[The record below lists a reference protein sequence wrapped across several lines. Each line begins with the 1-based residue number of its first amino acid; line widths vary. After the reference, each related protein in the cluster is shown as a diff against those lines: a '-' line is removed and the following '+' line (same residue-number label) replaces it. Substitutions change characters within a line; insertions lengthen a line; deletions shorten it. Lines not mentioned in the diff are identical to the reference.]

1 MSIITSFVNVIA
13 GASVLLGGKAFMD
26 ERIGGDGPPLRKAIG
41 APLLG
46 IGALG
51 IAVSYVRNK
60 RVREDKKAESD
71 FYEAELYEAD
81 GWTEK
86 IGAGRKAYCGTC
98 ERLIQ
103 QSTRIY
109 VNDSN
114 GDIEC
119 ADCYEYQQE
128 AETFCASKNCGC
140 GQDPCKTYGAETF
153 EAMSTDKEWTIIVY
167 EYADGMH
174 SYAEQVVQRGEIT
187 NEELQEEVEEMNE
200 MDGGERITSAYIRG
214 YLTAD
219 EWKTAS
225 QLNLNA
231 ETFEAMSTDATP
243 YGESDNQYP
252 VRIIVGGPPHSGKS
266 TLMNLLEDKMNQYG
280 VDVELRDLDFSSPTN
295 LKAGFDP
302 NRETKDWDEDLA
314 RDAANYFREDSEDKI
329 VLGDSIGL
337 ISQINEIVSE
347 PADVAILLVSGSKDQ
362 FDQSFRNALA
372 KWKSYY
378 EFIDLPILMI
388 IRSSMNPNEMN
399 YFDPHDNYGVIVGLD
414 RDAYGEGTPQD
425 NEISLENAC
434 LEGMVFEIA
443 QEYDLELANRNT
455 DKHIDTISEKWPNIQ
470 GKPTWNPIDAGKP
483 HLGKIED
490 DYFSTFDERRKAKAM
505 SAENY
510 EAEIIPYTRNF
521 EYLYDEQPLWKNVD
535 DLNERLVELGF
546 GRNEYF
552 AKNDIPVY
560 GIPTWNAPVWHNHY
574 DKGDVSWGTLAGVTP
589 QDAQIIIS
597 NIKSEDRD
605 SIERLEYNENGR
617 EMVMLS
623 FPWTAEVGMAMS
635 AESFAV
641 ENDPDFDKV
650 KADRNKD
657 GEISDWEQSV
667 GNAVAKGIREHGGK
681 TPKATSMSDM
691 ERYMNVRWSKY
702 TPSQKRDWFLM
713 DLNFGHSNKNTKR
726 YFKKGY
732 EYGWNRARED
742 AGDGELLY
750 MVARSKDLIN
760 SSIRKNGMFY
770 DSGAWAGFEDS
781 WRTYEGDEPIYMNN
795 RY

>member
-1 MSIITSFVNVIA
+1 MHDEGDSENV
-13 GASVLLGGKAFMD
+13 S
-26 ERIGGDGPPLRKAIG
+26 PQ
-41 APLLG
+41 
-46 IGALG
+46 
-51 IAVSYVRNK
+51 
-60 RVREDKKAESD
+60 VREAVKEGLDWMLGDYEEKTVVERQYRAE
-71 FYEAELYEAD
+71 E
-81 GWTEK
+81 
-86 IGAGRKAYCGTC
+86 
-98 ERLIQ
+98 
-103 QSTRIY
+103 
-109 VNDSN
+109 
-114 GDIEC
+114 
-119 ADCYEYQQE
+119 
-128 AETFCASKNCGC
+128 
-140 GQDPCKTYGAETF
+140 
-153 EAMSTDKEWTIIVY
+153 
-167 EYADGMH
+167 
-174 SYAEQVVQRGEIT
+174 
-187 NEELQEEVEEMNE
+187 
-200 MDGGERITSAYIRG
+200 
-214 YLTAD
+214 
-219 EWKTAS
+219 
-225 QLNLNA
+225 
-231 ETFEAMSTDATP
+231 ATP

-378 EFIDLPILMI
+378 EYIDLPILMI

-414 RDAYGEGTPQD
+414 RDAYKDGGLD

-455 DKHIDTISEKWPNIQ
+455 DNHIETITEKWPNIQ

-505 SAENY
+505 GA
-510 EAEIIPYTRNF
+510 
-521 EYLYDEQPLWKNVD
+521 
-535 DLNERLVELGF
+535 
-546 GRNEYF
+546 
-552 AKNDIPVY
+552 
-560 GIPTWNAPVWHNHY
+560 
-574 DKGDVSWGTLAGVTP
+574 
-589 QDAQIIIS
+589 
-597 NIKSEDRD
+597 
-605 SIERLEYNENGR
+605 
-617 EMVMLS
+617 
-623 FPWTAEVGMAMS
+623 
-635 AESFAV
+635 
-641 ENDPDFDKV
+641 ENDPDFDTV

-702 TPSQKRDWFLM
+702 TQRDKMQMQMM
-713 DLNFGHSNKNTKR
+713 DMHYGHSNKNTKR

-732 EYGWNRARED
+732 EMGWNRARED

-750 MVARSKDLIN
+750 MVARAKDLITTLP
-760 SSIRKNGMFY
+760 SKDGFLV
-770 DSGAWAGFEDS
+770 DAGAYAGFEDS
-781 WRTYEGDEPIYMNN
+781 WRTYEGDEPFYSNKKVMGAEPMETHMAEEEADFYTVLYRETEDDHLEVDDDFDNLNEAMSAYQGFINQGMEQVIIAGYDRIDEGGYEEQSVPIAEYLVNGYDRRPLN
-795 RY
+795 YN

>member
-1 MSIITSFVNVIA
+1 
-13 GASVLLGGKAFMD
+13 MD
-26 ERIGGDGPPLRKAIG
+26 GY
-41 APLLG
+41 G
-46 IGALG
+46 IDAEMVEYGV
-51 IAVSYVRNK
+51 AVHRCKNC
-60 RVREDKKAESD
+60 
-71 FYEAELYEAD
+71 
-81 GWTEK
+81 GTEK
-86 IGAGRKAYCGTC
+86 EEAID
-98 ERLIQ
+98 E
-103 QSTRIY
+103 
-109 VNDSN
+109 
-114 GDIEC
+114 
-119 ADCYEYQQE
+119 EYD

-140 GQDPCKTYGAETF
+140 GQDPCKTYGVESF
-153 EAMSTDKEWTIIVY
+153 EAMSTDKTFT
-167 EYADGMH
+167 
-174 SYAEQVVQRGEIT
+174 GE
-187 NEELQEEVEEMNE
+187 
-200 MDGGERITSAYIRG
+200 
-214 YLTAD
+214 
-219 EWKTAS
+219 TAS
-225 QLNLNA
+225 GHKVEWDDGSFYMEFAEPIDGYASVNGDWYGGGNESPDEFSLELEESNYDWNDSNVDGCRIYIDNVEHYGIEPSQMRVSPAGAASPKMLATIEEGLNWMLGDYEEKTVVERQYRA
-231 ETFEAMSTDATP
+231 EEATP

-505 SAENY
+505 GAE
-510 EAEIIPYTRNF
+510 EFGVEGIVGKQEVWVRVESHKKLGRMKAEWIRKLQVRLQDIF
-521 EYLYDEQPLWKNVD
+521 QPSLRLIEMHTKGWKNTRQF
-535 DLNERLVELGF
+535 L
-546 GRNEYF
+546 
-552 AKNDIPVY
+552 
-560 GIPTWNAPVWHNHY
+560 
-574 DKGDVSWGTLAGVTP
+574 KGL
-589 QDAQIIIS
+589 
-597 NIKSEDRD
+597 
-605 SIERLEYNENGR
+605 
-617 EMVMLS
+617 
-623 FPWTAEVGMAMS
+623 
-635 AESFAV
+635 
-641 ENDPDFDKV
+641 
-650 KADRNKD
+650 
-657 GEISDWEQSV
+657 
-667 GNAVAKGIREHGGK
+667 
-681 TPKATSMSDM
+681 
-691 ERYMNVRWSKY
+691 
-702 TPSQKRDWFLM
+702 
-713 DLNFGHSNKNTKR
+713 
-726 YFKKGY
+726 
-732 EYGWNRARED
+732 
-742 AGDGELLY
+742 
-750 MVARSKDLIN
+750 
-760 SSIRKNGMFY
+760 
-770 DSGAWAGFEDS
+770 
-781 WRTYEGDEPIYMNN
+781 
-795 RY
+795 

>member
-26 ERIGGDGPPLRKAIG
+26 EQIGTEGPTLRKAIG

-51 IAVSYVRNK
+51 IAISYVRNK

-71 FYEAELYEAD
+71 YYEAELYEAD
-81 GWTEK
+81 
-86 IGAGRKAYCGTC
+86 
-98 ERLIQ
+98 
-103 QSTRIY
+103 
-109 VNDSN
+109 
-114 GDIEC
+114 
-119 ADCYEYQQE
+119 
-128 AETFCASKNCGC
+128 AETFCADKNCGC
-140 GQDPCKTYGAETF
+140 GQDPCKTYGAER
-153 EAMSTDKEWTIIVY
+153 SDDGIVY
-167 EYADGMH
+167 VDEDNSIRLAKGSNWMKGSGGMEEH
-174 SYAEQVVQRGEIT
+174 YVEGCMSCH
-187 NEELQEEVEEMNE
+187 EELDGFRTKYVVSPSERWAYCMECFDEMKGRDDVIIN
-200 MDGGERITSAYIRG
+200 D
-214 YLTAD
+214 
-219 EWKTAS
+219 
-225 QLNLNA
+225 A
-231 ETFEAMSTDATP
+231 ETFEATP
-243 YGESDNQYP
+243 YGEEDMEYP

-314 RDAANYFREDSEDKI
+314 RDAASYFREGSEDKI

-455 DKHIDTISEKWPNIQ
+455 DKHIDTISEKWPNIE

-505 SAENY
+505 SAESLATHMAEE
-510 EAEIIPYTRNF
+510 EADFYTV
-521 EYLYDEQPLWKNVD
+521 LYRETED
-535 DLNERLVELGF
+535 DNLEVEDDFDNLNE
-546 GRNEYF
+546 
-552 AKNDIPVY
+552 
-560 GIPTWNAPVWHNHY
+560 
-574 DKGDVSWGTLAGVTP
+574 
-589 QDAQIIIS
+589 
-597 NIKSEDRD
+597 
-605 SIERLEYNENGR
+605 
-617 EMVMLS
+617 
-623 FPWTAEVGMAMS
+623 AMS
-635 AESFAV
+635 AYQRFINQGMEEVIVAGY
-641 ENDPDFDKV
+641 
-650 KADRNKD
+650 DRID
-657 GEISDWEQSV
+657 EG
-667 GNAVAKGIREHGGK
+667 
-681 TPKATSMSDM
+681 
-691 ERYMNVRWSKY
+691 
-702 TPSQKRDWFLM
+702 
-713 DLNFGHSNKNTKR
+713 
-726 YFKKGY
+726 GY
-732 EYGWNRARED
+732 EEKS
-742 AGDGELLY
+742 
-750 MVARSKDLIN
+750 VAIAEYLV
-760 SSIRKNGMFY
+760 NGY
-770 DSGAWAGFEDS
+770 D
-781 WRTYEGDEPIYMNN
+781 RRPPTYN
-795 RY
+795 

>member
-1 MSIITSFVNVIA
+1 
-13 GASVLLGGKAFMD
+13 MD
-26 ERIGGDGPPLRKAIG
+26 EQIGTEGPTLRKAIG

-51 IAVSYVRNK
+51 IAISYVRNK

-71 FYEAELYEAD
+71 YYEAELYEGE

-86 IGAGRKAYCGTC
+86 YGAGRKAYCGTC
-98 ERLIQ
+98 ERLIHH
-103 QSTRIY
+103 STRIY

-128 AETFCASKNCGC
+128 ADAETFCADKNCGC
-140 GQDPCKTYGAETF
+140 GQDPCKTYGAETCVSC
-153 EAMSTDKEWTIIVY
+153 ETPD
-167 EYADGMH
+167 
-174 SYAEQVVQRGEIT
+174 SYYVGGLCSDSGEIKCISCCSCDDCH
-187 NEELQEEVEEMNE
+187 N
-200 MDGGERITSAYIRG
+200 R
-214 YLTAD
+214 
-219 EWKTAS
+219 WS
-225 QLNLNA
+225 QLEVGEMQGA
-231 ETFEAMSTDATP
+231 ETFEATP
-243 YGESDNQYP
+243 YGEEDMEYP

-314 RDAANYFREDSEDKI
+314 RDAASYFREDSEDKI

-490 DYFSTFDERRKAKAM
+490 EYFSTFDERRKAKAM

-510 EAEIIPYTRNF
+510 EAEIIPYRRNF

-546 GRNEYF
+546 GRNEYI
-552 AKNDIPVY
+552 AKNDIPAY

-574 DKGDVSWGTLAGVTP
+574 DKGDISWGTLAGVTP
-589 QDAQIIIS
+589 QDAQLIIS

-623 FPWTAEVGMAMS
+623 FPWTAEITA
-635 AESFAV
+635 
-641 ENDPDFDKV
+641 
-650 KADRNKD
+650 
-657 GEISDWEQSV
+657 I
-667 GNAVAKGIREHGGK
+667 
-681 TPKATSMSDM
+681 
-691 ERYMNVRWSKY
+691 
-702 TPSQKRDWFLM
+702 
-713 DLNFGHSNKNTKR
+713 
-726 YFKKGY
+726 
-732 EYGWNRARED
+732 ED
-742 AGDGELLY
+742 
-750 MVARSKDLIN
+750 
-760 SSIRKNGMFY
+760 
-770 DSGAWAGFEDS
+770 
-781 WRTYEGDEPIYMNN
+781 
-795 RY
+795 

>member
-1 MSIITSFVNVIA
+1 
-13 GASVLLGGKAFMD
+13 MD

-51 IAVSYVRNK
+51 IAISYVRNK

-71 FYEAELYEAD
+71 FYEAELYDAD
-81 GWTEK
+81 
-86 IGAGRKAYCGTC
+86 
-98 ERLIQ
+98 
-103 QSTRIY
+103 
-109 VNDSN
+109 
-114 GDIEC
+114 
-119 ADCYEYQQE
+119 
-128 AETFCASKNCGC
+128 AETFCADKNCGC
-140 GQDPCKTYGAETF
+140 GQDPCKTYGVESFDAE
-153 EAMSTDKEWTIIVY
+153 V
-167 EYADGMH
+167 
-174 SYAEQVVQRGEIT
+174 
-187 NEELQEEVEEMNE
+187 
-200 MDGGERITSAYIRG
+200 
-214 YLTAD
+214 
-219 EWKTAS
+219 
-225 QLNLNA
+225 
-231 ETFEAMSTDATP
+231 ATP

-505 SAENY
+505 GAE
-510 EAEIIPYTRNF
+510 EFRVEGAEIIPYRRNF
-521 EYLYDEQPLWKNVD
+521 EFLYDEQPLWKNVD
-535 DLNERLVELGF
+535 DLNKRLVELGF

-552 AKNDIPVY
+552 AKNDIPSY
-560 GIPTWNAPVWHNHY
+560 GIPTWNAPVWHEHY
-574 DKGDVSWGTLAGVTP
+574 DKEDISWGTLAGVTP

-605 SIERLEYNENGR
+605 SIERLEYNKNGR

-623 FPWTAEVGMAMS
+623 FPWTAEVSDEPFYSNGKVMNAEPMETHMAEEEADFYTVLYRETEDDHLEVDDDFDNLNEAMS
-635 AESFAV
+635 AYQHFINQGMEQVIIAGY
-641 ENDPDFDKV
+641 
-650 KADRNKD
+650 DRTD
-657 GEISDWEQSV
+657 EGGYEEQSV
-667 GNAVAKGIREHGGK
+667 PIAEYLVNGYDRR
-681 TPKATSMSDM
+681 P
-691 ERYMNVRWSKY
+691 
-702 TPSQKRDWFLM
+702 
-713 DLNFGHSNKNTKR
+713 LNYN
-726 YFKKGY
+726 
-732 EYGWNRARED
+732 
-742 AGDGELLY
+742 
-750 MVARSKDLIN
+750 
-760 SSIRKNGMFY
+760 
-770 DSGAWAGFEDS
+770 
-781 WRTYEGDEPIYMNN
+781 
-795 RY
+795 

>member
-1 MSIITSFVNVIA
+1 MLAIEEGLNWM
-13 GASVLLGGKAFMD
+13 LGDYEEKTVVG
-26 ERIGGDGPPLRKAIG
+26 RQYR
-41 APLLG
+41 
-46 IGALG
+46 
-51 IAVSYVRNK
+51 
-60 RVREDKKAESD
+60 AE
-71 FYEAELYEAD
+71 E
-81 GWTEK
+81 
-86 IGAGRKAYCGTC
+86 
-98 ERLIQ
+98 
-103 QSTRIY
+103 
-109 VNDSN
+109 
-114 GDIEC
+114 
-119 ADCYEYQQE
+119 
-128 AETFCASKNCGC
+128 
-140 GQDPCKTYGAETF
+140 
-153 EAMSTDKEWTIIVY
+153 
-167 EYADGMH
+167 
-174 SYAEQVVQRGEIT
+174 
-187 NEELQEEVEEMNE
+187 
-200 MDGGERITSAYIRG
+200 
-214 YLTAD
+214 
-219 EWKTAS
+219 
-225 QLNLNA
+225 
-231 ETFEAMSTDATP
+231 ATP
-243 YGESDNQYP
+243 YGEEDMEYP

-314 RDAANYFREDSEDKI
+314 RDAASYFREDSDEKI

-414 RDAYGEGTPQD
+414 RDAYKDGTPQD

-505 SAENY
+505 SAEGMPRLGGEEVWVRVETQKIGNNEGRMDSEIAGRVTGYFTSEYAAHVDANKRLAQY
-510 EAEIIPYTRNF
+510 EAIPQRFMNDLTKNKSKITVISHLQNGTIVNKI
-521 EYLYDEQPLWKNVD
+521 EYI
-535 DLNERLVELGF
+535 
-546 GRNEYF
+546 
-552 AKNDIPVY
+552 A
-560 GIPTWNAPVWHNHY
+560 T
-574 DKGDVSWGTLAGVTP
+574 
-589 QDAQIIIS
+589 
-597 NIKSEDRD
+597 DRH
-605 SIERLEYNENGR
+605 G
-617 EMVMLS
+617 
-623 FPWTAEVGMAMS
+623 

-681 TPKATSMSDM
+681 TPKATSMNDM

-702 TPSQKRDWFLM
+702 TPRDKMQMQMM
-713 DLNFGHSNKNTKR
+713 DMHYGHSNKVTKR
-726 YFKKGY
+726 QFKKGY
-732 EYGWNRARED
+732 EIGWNRARED
-742 AGDGELLY
+742 AGNGELLY
-750 MVARSKDLIN
+750 MVAR
-760 SSIRKNGMFY
+760 
-770 DSGAWAGFEDS
+770 
-781 WRTYEGDEPIYMNN
+781 
-795 RY
+795 

>member
-1 MSIITSFVNVIA
+1 
-13 GASVLLGGKAFMD
+13 MD
-26 ERIGGDGPPLRKAIG
+26 EQIGTEGPTLRKAIG

-51 IAVSYVRNK
+51 IAISYVRNK

-71 FYEAELYEAD
+71 YYEAELYEGE

-86 IGAGRKAYCGTC
+86 YGAGRKAYCGTC
-98 ERLIQ
+98 ERLIHH
-103 QSTRIY
+103 STRIY

-128 AETFCASKNCGC
+128 ADAETFCADKNCGC

-153 EAMSTDKEWTIIVY
+153 EATDVGKRMKCRSCSQWEFVKGVAMNNFLQDDKGKWRCYDCLYDKPKHKVVVIGRGKHKPFVS
-167 EYADGMH
+167 E
-174 SYAEQVVQRGEIT
+174 AETLGAESKT
-187 NEELQEEVEEMNE
+187 CPKCDSNNLGQEEMPYCYNCGNEDADEDGCSKCDSENVGEEEM
-200 MDGGERITSAYIRG
+200 DYCYTCGSFGHWYDFG
-214 YLTAD
+214 
-219 EWKTAS
+219 
-225 QLNLNA
+225 A
-231 ETFEAMSTDATP
+231 ETFEATP
-243 YGESDNQYP
+243 YGEEDMEYP

-314 RDAANYFREDSEDKI
+314 RDAASYFREDSEDKI

-455 DKHIDTISEKWPNIQ
+455 DKHIDTISEKWPNIE

-490 DYFSTFDERRKAKAM
+490 EYFSTFDERRKAK
-505 SAENY
+505 
-510 EAEIIPYTRNF
+510 
-521 EYLYDEQPLWKNVD
+521 
-535 DLNERLVELGF
+535 
-546 GRNEYF
+546 
-552 AKNDIPVY
+552 
-560 GIPTWNAPVWHNHY
+560 
-574 DKGDVSWGTLAGVTP
+574 
-589 QDAQIIIS
+589 
-597 NIKSEDRD
+597 
-605 SIERLEYNENGR
+605 
-617 EMVMLS
+617 
-623 FPWTAEVGMAMS
+623 AMS

-667 GNAVAKGIREHGGK
+667 GNAVAKGIREHGQKKDKSSSVG
-681 TPKATSMSDM
+681 DM
-691 ERYMNVRWSKY
+691 EHYMNMRWKQY

-713 DLNFGHSNKNTKR
+713 DLNYGHSNKNTKR

>member
-1 MSIITSFVNVIA
+1 M
-13 GASVLLGGKAFMD
+13 
-26 ERIGGDGPPLRKAIG
+26 
-41 APLLG
+41 
-46 IGALG
+46 
-51 IAVSYVRNK
+51 
-60 RVREDKKAESD
+60 AES
-71 FYEAELYEAD
+71 
-81 GWTEK
+81 K
-86 IGAGRKAYCGTC
+86 TC
-98 ERLIQ
+98 PKC
-103 QSTRIY
+103 
-109 VNDSN
+109 DSN
-114 GDIEC
+114 NLGQEEMPY
-119 ADCYEYQQE
+119 CY
-128 AETFCASKNCGC
+128 NCGNEDANEDGCSKCDSENVGEEEMDYCYTC
-140 GQDPCKTYGAETF
+140 GSFGHWYDFGAETF
-153 EAMSTDKEWTIIVY
+153 EAMSTYKTFT
-167 EYADGMH
+167 
-174 SYAEQVVQRGEIT
+174 GE
-187 NEELQEEVEEMNE
+187 
-200 MDGGERITSAYIRG
+200 
-214 YLTAD
+214 
-219 EWKTAS
+219 TAS
-225 QLNLNA
+225 GHKVEWGDGSFTMTFAEPIDGYESVNGDWYGGDNESPDEFNLELEESNYDWNDSNVEGCRIYIGNVEHYGIEPSQMIVSPAGAASPKLLATIGEGLNWMLGDYEETTVVERQYRA
-231 ETFEAMSTDATP
+231 EEATP

-314 RDAANYFREDSEDKI
+314 RDAASYFREDSDEKI

-455 DKHIDTISEKWPNIQ
+455 DKHIDTISEKWPTIQ

-505 SAENY
+505 SAEY
-510 EAEIIPYTRNF
+510 
-521 EYLYDEQPLWKNVD
+521 
-535 DLNERLVELGF
+535 
-546 GRNEYF
+546 
-552 AKNDIPVY
+552 
-560 GIPTWNAPVWHNHY
+560 
-574 DKGDVSWGTLAGVTP
+574 
-589 QDAQIIIS
+589 
-597 NIKSEDRD
+597 
-605 SIERLEYNENGR
+605 
-617 EMVMLS
+617 
-623 FPWTAEVGMAMS
+623 
-635 AESFAV
+635 
-641 ENDPDFDKV
+641 
-650 KADRNKD
+650 
-657 GEISDWEQSV
+657 
-667 GNAVAKGIREHGGK
+667 GGK

-702 TPSQKRDWFLM
+702 TPRDKMQMQMM
-713 DLNFGHSNKNTKR
+713 DMKYGHSNKNTKR

-732 EYGWNRARED
+732 EMGWNRARED
-742 AGDGELLY
+742 AGDGEPLY
-750 MVARSKDLIN
+750 MVARAKDLITTLP
-760 SSIRKNGMFY
+760 SKDGFLV
-770 DSGAWAGFEDS
+770 DAGAYAGFDDS
-781 WRTYEGDEPIYMNN
+781 WRTYEGDEPIY
-795 RY
+795 